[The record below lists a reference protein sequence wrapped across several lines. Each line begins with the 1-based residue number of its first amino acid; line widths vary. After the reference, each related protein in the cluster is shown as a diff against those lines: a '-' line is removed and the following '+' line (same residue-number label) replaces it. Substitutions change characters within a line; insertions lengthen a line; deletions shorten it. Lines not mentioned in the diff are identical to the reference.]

1 MKSFPLL
8 REYGEIYYS
17 QIYLYV
23 SYFIHFYENNNF
35 MKIIPAF
42 SGFHGHYLMLSDFGA
57 LCRVV
62 WIFGNIRRFNPHAGV
77 VLREY
82 DDD

>member
-1 MKSFPLL
+1 MSRVCLTNEIAFFIFIEGFAFLL
-8 REYGEIYYS
+8 SLESICNEHRNI
-17 QIYLYV
+17 
-23 SYFIHFYENNNF
+23 
-35 MKIIPAF
+35 
-42 SGFHGHYLMLSDFGA
+42 LMLSDFGA

>member
-1 MKSFPLL
+1 
-8 REYGEIYYS
+8 
-17 QIYLYV
+17 
-23 SYFIHFYENNNF
+23 
-35 MKIIPAF
+35 
-42 SGFHGHYLMLSDFGA
+42 MLSDFGA

-62 WIFGNIRRFNPHAGV
+62 IFGNIGRFNPHAGV

>member
-1 MKSFPLL
+1 MCICLIVELHLNKPS
-8 REYGEIYYS
+8 S
-17 QIYLYV
+17 V
-23 SYFIHFYENNNF
+23 
-35 MKIIPAF
+35 F
-42 SGFHGHYLMLSDFGA
+42 SGFHGHCLMLSDFGA

-62 WIFGNIRRFNPHAGV
+62 WIFGNIRRFNPHPGV

>member
-1 MKSFPLL
+1 
-8 REYGEIYYS
+8 
-17 QIYLYV
+17 
-23 SYFIHFYENNNF
+23 
-35 MKIIPAF
+35 
-42 SGFHGHYLMLSDFGA
+42 MLSDFGA

-82 DDD
+82 DDDDEMGFIWINALCLRQFIIRLFIFLAAR

>member
-1 MKSFPLL
+1 MA
-8 REYGEIYYS
+8 
-17 QIYLYV
+17 V
-23 SYFIHFYENNNF
+23 
-35 MKIIPAF
+35 F
-42 SGFHGHYLMLSDFGA
+42 SGFHGHCLILSDIGA

-62 WIFGNIRRFNPHAGV
+62 WIFGNIRRFNSHARV